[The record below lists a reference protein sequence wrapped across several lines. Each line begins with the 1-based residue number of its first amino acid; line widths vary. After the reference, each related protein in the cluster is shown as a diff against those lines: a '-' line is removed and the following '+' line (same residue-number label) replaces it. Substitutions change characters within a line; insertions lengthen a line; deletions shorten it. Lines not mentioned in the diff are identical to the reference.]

1 MTLFSQPKLC
11 GWVWQKIGGGRQNI
25 WLGANVQKILR
36 AEMSRK
42 ASSSMHFLQPL
53 MISFVYLEEQ
63 PSFAISE
70 RYKIRQGSG
79 QKNEITNS
87 LFRMVFLM
95 ILFLT

>member
-1 MTLFSQPKLC
+1 MDGCGKKLEVV
-11 GWVWQKIGGGRQNI
+11 GKIFVWVQNI

-42 ASSSMHFLQPL
+42 ASSSMHFLHPL

-70 RYKIRQGSG
+70 RYKIRQGSA

>member
-1 MTLFSQPKLC
+1 MGGCGKKLEVV
-11 GWVWQKIGGGRQNI
+11 GKIFVWVQNI

-36 AEMSRK
+36 AELSQK
-42 ASSSMHFLQPL
+42 SSSSMDFLRPL
-53 MISFVYLEEQ
+53 MIFFVYLEEQ

-70 RYKIRQGSG
+70 RYKIRQGSA

-87 LFRMVFLM
+87 LLRMVFLM

>member
-1 MTLFSQPKLC
+1 M
-11 GWVWQKIGGGRQNI
+11 WQKIGGGRKNI
-25 WLGANVQKILR
+25 WLGANVQKILG
-36 AEMSRK
+36 AEMSLK
-42 ASSSMHFLQPL
+42 TSSSMHFLQPF

-87 LFRMVFLM
+87 LF
-95 ILFLT
+95 